1 MTRERLFQRALKV
14 LAARPRSEGQLRDR
28 LIAVPGVDPASVED
42 CILRLKE
49 MGFLDDRR
57 YAESYAAYRSSSK
70 PMGRSRLIRELS
82 AKKVQASTIREAL
95 DSVLRAG
102 DEEMLIDR
110 AIEKRIRTRG
120 RPSDQAGTK
129 RMFDH
134 LARLGFNYE
143 LIIRKI
149 QALRE
154 TSGH

>member
-1 MTRERLFQRALKV
+1 MTRDRLFQKALKV
-14 LAARPRSEGQLRDR
+14 LAVRPRSEGQLRDR
-28 LIAVPGVDPASVED
+28 LIAVPGADPAIVDD

-70 PMGRSRLIRELS
+70 PMGRSRLARELS

-95 DSVLRAG
+95 DSVFQAG
-102 DEEMLIDR
+102 EEEALIDR

-120 RPSDQAGTK
+120 RPADQAAAK
-129 RMFDH
+129 RLFDH

-154 TSGH
+154 NSGQ